1 MFTKRK
7 LNIKTVLIYL
17 VAMIIGLCV
26 ALVTEL
32 KASPIVIKYDL
43 GGSIEQRTLDIKAIG
58 GNEVIIDGVCASS
71 CTMLLKVACV
81 TTTSKPYFHGPS
93 SQFYGVGLSQ
103 KEFDKWSKVMAS
115 YYPKKLKNKFMN
127 EWRYVTVG
135 VIMVTGKD
143 LIETYDVKECM
154 K

>member
-1 MFTKRK
+1 MRKLK

-32 KASPIVIKYDL
+32 KASPIVIKHDL
-43 GGSIEQRTLDIKAIG
+43 GGSIEQRIIDIKVIG
-58 GNEVIIDGVCASS
+58 DNEVIIDGICASS

-81 TTTSKPYFHGPS
+81 TTTSKLYFHGPS
-93 SQFYGVGLSQ
+93 SQFYGIGLSQ
-103 KEFDKWSKVMAS
+103 KDFDKWSKVMAS
-115 YYPKKLKNKFMN
+115 YYPKKLKSKFMN

-135 VIMVTGKD
+135 VTMVTGKD
-143 LIETYDVKECM
+143 LIETYGVRECQ
-154 K
+154 